1 MKIRALIAAAT
12 ALAALSA
19 AAVGATATPLQQ
31 CTALE
36 KQFDQE
42 IVTHGAMARAAQ
54 AKTLRADGEKLCKSG
69 KPKTG
74 VRRLE
79 DALDDIGVTPRF

>member
-1 MKIRALIAAAT
+1 MKIRTLLVSAT
-12 ALAALSA
+12 A
-19 AAVGATATPLQQ
+19 AAVLSTAAFAATTTPAQQ

-42 IVTHGAMARAAQ
+42 IVTHGTAAKAAQ
-54 AKTLRADGEKLCKSG
+54 AKALRADGGKLCKAG

-74 VRRLE
+74 VKKLE
-79 DALDDIGVTPRF
+79 DALNDIGVKPQM

>member
-1 MKIRALIAAAT
+1 MQIRALVAT
-12 ALAALSA
+12 AAMLAVLSA
-19 AAVGATATPLQQ
+19 TADGATATPLQQ

-54 AKTLRADGEKLCKSG
+54 AKVLRADAEKLCKSG

-74 VRRLE
+74 VKKLE
-79 DALDDIGVTPRF
+79 DALDDIGVPPRY